1 MAAPTTDQLVEMAL
15 EYFAGHGL
23 EVEWGDGGLAAPD
36 GRVFGL
42 EPLRR
47 RLAGVP
53 PSDWAVALES
63 HFDLLLAV
71 DPAQPKEF
79 QLAVPNLRSAVVA
92 ASDLGLF
99 DGALMERPLVDGL
112 GERLMLRKGPLA
124 MTVTTEVV
132 DGWEVDPDV
141 VWDKAREGSL
151 WDEPAE
157 RVGLRSAS
165 GTGFSAVR
173 GGRWTST
180 RVLAMERYVDP
191 HSPYGALIAV
201 PARDEILYHRIGD
214 RSFAEAALA
223 MLEHSASSF
232 LESPLPIGCDL
243 FWWRSGRL
251 WRICRPGD
259 SHYHYIRVPEFSA
272 MLWQLEEATH
282 PTPTRP
288 D

>member
-1 MAAPTTDQLVEMAL
+1 MDAPTADELVEMAL
-15 EYFAGHGL
+15 EYFAARGL
-23 EVEWGDGGLAAPD
+23 DVELGDGGLTDPD

-47 RLAGVP
+47 RLADIDPSEWVP
-53 PSDWAVALES
+53 ALES
-63 HFDLLLAV
+63 HFDLLLTV
-71 DPAQPKEF
+71 DPAQPERF
-79 QLAVPNLRSAVVA
+79 EPAAPNLRSAVIA

-99 DGALMERPLVDGL
+99 DGALMERPLVEGL

-132 DGWEVDPDV
+132 DGWQVDPGL
-141 VWDKAREGSL
+141 VWDKARDGSL

-157 RVGLRSAS
+157 RIGFQSAS
-165 GTGFSAVR
+165 AGFTAVR

-191 HSPYGALIAV
+191 TSPYGALVAV
-201 PARDEILYHRIGD
+201 PARDEVLYHRIEG
-214 RSFAEAALA
+214 RSFTDAALA
-223 MLEHSASSF
+223 MLEHAAASF
-232 LESPLPIGCDL
+232 LASPLPVGCDL

-259 SHYHYIRVPEFSA
+259 DHYHYIRVPEFSA
-272 MLWQLEEATH
+272 MLWELEEATGAVAE
-282 PTPTRP
+282 
-288 D
+288 